1 MPSASEI
8 LDGLKQGNALR
19 LQALIELKE
28 ESNKLFDAMMA
39 DARKANLELEK
50 ELREVSTVS
59 LPKSATSGAC

>member
-39 DARKANLELEK
+39 DARKANQELEK

-59 LPKSATSGAC
+59 FPKSAMYGAC

>member
-19 LQALIELKE
+19 LQALIEIKE

-39 DARKANLELEK
+39 DARKANQELEK

>member
-39 DARKANLELEK
+39 DARKANQELEK